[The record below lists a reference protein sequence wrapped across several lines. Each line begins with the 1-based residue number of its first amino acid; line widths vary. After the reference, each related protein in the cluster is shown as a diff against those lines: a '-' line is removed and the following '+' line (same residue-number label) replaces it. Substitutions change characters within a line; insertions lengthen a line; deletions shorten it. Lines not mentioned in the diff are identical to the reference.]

1 MNTGHTPLWLREMND
16 TITQEMFAHLVDL
29 AALQLDA
36 EEAEY
41 LRQQLNHQLK
51 AIHELEAIPLEEDV
65 PITSHGVP
73 YTQATS
79 PTPRADTWHPYPNP
93 EDILEQSPQAE
104 DGYIIVPDIPHT
116 NLE

>member
-1 MNTGHTPLWLREMND
+1 MTD
-16 TITQEMFAHLVDL
+16 TITQEMFAHLVNL

-41 LRQQLNHQLK
+41 LRQQLNNQLN
-51 AIHELEAIPLEEDV
+51 AIHELEAIPLEENV

-73 YTQATS
+73 YTPATS
-79 PTPRADTWHPYPNP
+79 PAPRKDTWMPYPNP
-93 EDILEQSPQAE
+93 EDILAQAPQAE

-116 NLE
+116 DLE